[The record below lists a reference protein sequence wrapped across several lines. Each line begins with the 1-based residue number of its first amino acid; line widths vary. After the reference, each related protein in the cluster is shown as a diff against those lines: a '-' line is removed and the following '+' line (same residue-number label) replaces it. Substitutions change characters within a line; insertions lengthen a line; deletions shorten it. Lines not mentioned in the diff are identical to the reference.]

1 MFFKI
6 ILKHII
12 ENILI
17 QGKLNFFLQ
26 RLNITNVNHYFT
38 SHNLCEFVIKSDIQ
52 VSNVFYGKKSINY
65 VLKSTKLEQLML
77 LIKLSPM
84 TIVVDNH

>member
-1 MFFKI
+1 MFFM
-6 ILKHII
+6 
-12 ENILI
+12 E
-17 QGKLNFFLQ
+17 
-26 RLNITNVNHYFT
+26 
-38 SHNLCEFVIKSDIQ
+38 
-52 VSNVFYGKKSINY
+52 KKSINY